1 MYRGAKLLS
10 LIRMFFRFLVSLC
23 KSMFVLLS
31 PLHKCACD
39 SIHLPE
45 TGAWPPPD
53 FCLSRAQLLRI
64 SGHIF
69 VSPGNMPRSCGVTG
83 SWSRGSLRS
92 SKATTSLC
100 VPELSAQ
107 GHSSAAHMT
116 ELVITDGLYP
126 SMPACQHA
134 SRGLGGA
141 LQEGGPCSPVQSF
154 LACRRLPRRFW
165 GTWFPPSNPP
175 LGSQP
180 QSVQRELSLRVWW
193 PRLCVWC
200 LWCCPLSAPTSLPAV
215 SSCLPLRQG
224 LAEWLRFAWDWLCRT
239 GCPRTL
245 FLPHLLSVGITAGYR
260 Q

>member
-100 VPELSAQ
+100 VPELSAR

-134 SRGLGGA
+134 SMPAEGLGG
-141 LQEGGPCSPVQSF
+141 P
-154 LACRRLPRRFW
+154 CRRVAHAHPCKAF
-165 GTWFPPSNPP
+165 
-175 LGSQP
+175 
-180 QSVQRELSLRVWW
+180 
-193 PRLCVWC
+193 
-200 LWCCPLSAPTSLPAV
+200 LPAEGFPGDSV
-215 SSCLPLRQG
+215 VPGSHHPI
-224 LAEWLRFAWDWLCRT
+224 
-239 GCPRTL
+239 
-245 FLPHLLSVGITAGYR
+245 LL
-260 Q
+260 